1 METINNSF
9 PSYVWGDDIRDKW
22 GYLFNSER
30 HGKPVTVH
38 ILLDKLTWEESVFA
52 SAAPTL

>member
-38 ILLDKLTWEESVFA
+38 ILLDKLAWEESVFA